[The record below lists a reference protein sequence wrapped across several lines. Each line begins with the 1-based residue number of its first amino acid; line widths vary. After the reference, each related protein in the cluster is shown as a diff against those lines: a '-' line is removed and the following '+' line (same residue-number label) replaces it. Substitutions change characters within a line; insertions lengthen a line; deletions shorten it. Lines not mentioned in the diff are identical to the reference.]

1 MGLMCNLG
9 CSQVD
14 DTGMKLQGLSALVT
28 EAMRDAHGKSVAV
41 RLGLRPHLRR
51 MSHSILVLLS
61 SDNAVLCHVLQHGMV
76 WLYCVPGS
84 HLGLC

>member
-1 MGLMCNLG
+1 MGLMCVLG

-14 DTGMKLQGLSALVT
+14 DTGMNLQGLSALVT

-41 RLGLRPHLRR
+41 RLEFCPHLRR
-51 MSHSILVLLS
+51 MSHSIPILLS
-61 SDNAVLCHVLQHGMV
+61 SDNVVLCHVLQHGMV

-84 HLGLC
+84 HLGHC